1 MIRKIITVAI
11 LLIIIMTPVI
21 RTQEMPVPV
30 KLQYQLFLKVLT
42 FDRNLK
48 KRVGDEIVIGIAFQS
63 KFRTSLIVMESMVKI
78 IDKSQINEV
87 EDIPI
92 RYVTIDL
99 SNEDNLEEVIT
110 KKKVN
115 ILYVTPLRAFDIN
128 IIKAI
133 SQAKKI
139 TTLTGIPEYV
149 EAGLG
154 VGIGTKGQRPQIIIN
169 LSSSKAEGSDFSSKL
184 LNLARIIE

>member
-1 MIRKIITVAI
+1 MIRKIITVAV

-48 KRVGDEIVIGIAFQS
+48 KRVGDEIVFGIAFQS
-63 KFRTSLIVMESMVKI
+63 KFRTSLIVMESMVRV

-92 RYVTIDL
+92 RCVTIDL

-115 ILYVTPLRAFDIN
+115 ILYVTPLRAFDID
-128 IIKAI
+128 IVKAI

-149 EAGLG
+149 EAGIG
-154 VGIGTKGQRPQIIIN
+154 VGIGTKGQRPQIMIN
-169 LSSSKAEGSDFSSKL
+169 LSSSKAEGSDFSSRL

>member
-1 MIRKIITVAI
+1 
-11 LLIIIMTPVI
+11 MTPVI

-99 SNEDNLEEVIT
+99 SNEDNLEEVIA
-110 KKKVN
+110 KKRVN

-169 LSSSKAEGSDFSSKL
+169 LPSSKAEGSDFSSKL